1 MSATE
6 GPAAPPYAE
15 DNLEIEASFMAV
27 ADALLGFRDGT
38 SAPLPDLAALS
49 ASLPRGGSLG
59 RDLGFPSPPL
69 WWNSTPD
76 GLVPAAPEAAAA
88 WLERV
93 PPRAGGELDPE
104 QAWVPETALD
114 VLFQQYG
121 GAAQAIDI
129 LHRGFARGL
138 HNPDWWSDLGT
149 AYRAVGKVHKA
160 VQCFEMAI
168 LLSQQL
174 AQGWPKPEH
183 YMSLGNI
190 YHVLGDFEEGIRMY
204 DKGLQLN
211 DRHSVLHFTKGSSLL
226 DMGDVTGAVASL
238 ERALKYQPGFEP
250 AQNLLNILKED
261 SAWASRLPSA
271 LLAVGAFTL
280 LLACAQRAVS
290 FLAHR
295 RYSQSKKL
303 AAGTA
308 PPPT

>member
-1 MSATE
+1 MLGLLGAARGGAAGLRFDRAGGRAELLALQE
-6 GPAAPPYAE
+6 GPGGG
-15 DNLEIEASFMAV
+15 AV
-27 ADALLGFRDGT
+27 PESR
-38 SAPLPDLAALS
+38 
-49 ASLPRGGSLG
+49 LG